1 LLSFNEI
8 MNIPLG
14 GLAVHT
20 QKMKEKPD
28 EIVKMIKAMLKS
40 IDHIRTQKGEVLSL
54 METKWGIKEAD
65 IREGIYRDIVGLYS
79 RNGVASDETM
89 KNVIQLVRDTR
100 KSKDEMGLA
109 DVVDWSFARKAQSE
123 LKIR

>member
-1 LLSFNEI
+1 

-28 EIVKMIKAMLKS
+28 EIVKMIKAILKAT
-40 IDHIRTQKGEVLSL
+40 DFIRNRKGDILSHLETQ
-54 METKWGIKEAD
+54 WGIKEAD
-65 IREGIYRDIVGLYS
+65 IRDSIHQDMVGLFT

-89 KNVIQLVRDTR
+89 KNVL
-100 KSKDEMGLA
+100 
-109 DVVDWSFARKAQSE
+109 
-123 LKIR
+123 